1 MNNRRCRRCLVSD
14 GSDPDRF
21 LALSASCPQ
30 RRSSY
35 SRVSCVPRRM
45 IRLGRGDL
53 LGDQRAYE
61 SEDERWRPHSV
72 REIGFVVGVRGFG
85 DVGGR
90 LMEAGGF
97 VLYISNRMQKRQQ
110 RVPGRLVGSPF
121 MDYPEFTPVNQ
132 SESADSSQVH

>member
-21 LALSASCPQ
+21 LALGPSCPQ

-35 SRVSCVPRRM
+35 SRVSSLPRRR
-45 IRLGRGDL
+45 IRSGRGDL

-61 SEDERWRPHSV
+61 SEGERWRPHSV
-72 REIGFVVGVRGFG
+72 RGIGFVAGVRGFG

-97 VLYISNRMQKRQQ
+97 VL
-110 RVPGRLVGSPF
+110 
-121 MDYPEFTPVNQ
+121 
-132 SESADSSQVH
+132 